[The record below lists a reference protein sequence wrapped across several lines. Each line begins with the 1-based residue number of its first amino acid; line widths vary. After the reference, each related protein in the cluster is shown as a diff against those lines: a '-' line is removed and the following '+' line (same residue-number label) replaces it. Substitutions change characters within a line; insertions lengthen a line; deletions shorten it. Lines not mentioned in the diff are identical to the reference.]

1 MLCGI
6 YLVIMGNWA
15 LGIGR
20 WALGIVDFIFLYCR
34 LIIFVVFLLIIKAS
48 FVENI

>member
-15 LGIGR
+15 LGI
-20 WALGIVDFIFLYCR
+20 VNFIFLYCR